1 MQGPT
6 ISMNMAFLVVE
17 ATPDEKWNGRRIPV
31 LAPVALGRGAAADIQ
46 IQDPSLSRRHAL
58 VTLKENGQLLVE
70 DQGSVNGLLVSGKA
84 LKTAELESGQQFSIG
99 RSTFR
104 FQSQVT
110 EVPAPGSPAAQRAPE
125 GTQQIHGI
133 DALIANITDPF
144 EEQGRRFPIKAS
156 EPMELIDPDV
166 SWWVAEGHVD
176 IFAVALVD
184 GEPVGRRDFV
194 ASVTKGNVFFC
205 PDPQDYGA
213 DEERLFIAVGKG
225 AVVREVGINQL
236 QVLTRRHRD
245 RIAKGLEK
253 WIEALSASL
262 RGERVPEERTL
273 LQVSATAQKVKG
285 ILGAQHVVWVD
296 AGNPFFFRET
306 SYQPAVPL
314 FPIGPEDWLDL
325 ESTERQVPV
334 RAFSTAEAL
343 SRQGPWLALEL
354 YHRAFTECF
363 LLQLKMGRLD
373 DAVRLRQRARESERA
388 GEAALGAI
396 RSVMGGTKKY
406 RPGGNEDAP
415 IEPLLEACR
424 VLGERQGFSVRP
436 HPYNQHEK
444 AFDDALADIAIASG
458 FRVRQ
463 IRLED
468 GWWQTE
474 IGDFLAPR
482 DGGKSVVV
490 MLQGEASMW
499 TRRKV
504 NYTCV
509 DPVTGESQPVDRE
522 LARELTGFAHVLYRP
537 FPRTSLTVK
546 GKELLRFAVRGLGP
560 EMWTVLFMGLGLG
573 MLSMA
578 MPFITGKIY
587 DSALLQSE
595 RTMLLHLSLGLMLTA
610 FGTTSFQIT
619 QKIAVLRLQGRAD
632 YAAQAAVWDR
642 ILDLPV
648 RFFRDY
654 TAGDLADRAAGV
666 SKIRG
671 LMSRIG
677 VAAIL
682 GSVASLFN
690 AGQMATYSFPLAATA
705 ILLSLTYVAATVTA
719 NIMRVRL
726 QRQELQL
733 QGGIQGL
740 VVQLIGGVSKLRVSG
755 AETHAFRVWADR
767 FSTQRRISFKSGHI
781 GNFVS
786 VMNAGYM
793 TLATLVL
800 FSMMASLKK
809 GAVEK
814 GVPFDLTTGDF
825 LAFMAAFGIFS
836 TALQALGAA
845 SVDLLAIVP
854 IFERLKPVIATEAE
868 ATEGKVSPGSLR
880 GEIEISKLYFR
891 YDPSGPPVLENVCL
905 KIPQGTSAAIV
916 GGSGSGKSTLLRLLL
931 GFEKPERGL
940 ITFDGQ
946 DLSTLDLRL
955 LRQQLGVVLQDSRIL
970 PADIFRNI
978 VGASSR
984 TEEEAWAAAA
994 KAGLDRDIRRMP
1006 MHMHTVISEGG
1017 GGLSGGQ
1024 KQRLMI
1030 ARALVNKPKILF
1042 FDEATSA
1049 LDNETQLTVQKSLD
1063 ALDATRIVIAHRLST
1078 IRNVDK
1084 IFYLHHGKITEEG
1097 SYEELVA
1104 LGGRFADMAARQT
1117 LE

>member
-1 MQGPT
+1 
-6 ISMNMAFLVVE
+6 
-17 ATPDEKWNGRRIPV
+17 
-31 LAPVALGRGAAADIQ
+31 
-46 IQDPSLSRRHAL
+46 
-58 VTLKENGQLLVE
+58 
-70 DQGSVNGLLVSGKA
+70 
-84 LKTAELESGQQFSIG
+84 
-99 RSTFR
+99 
-104 FQSQVT
+104 
-110 EVPAPGSPAAQRAPE
+110 
-125 GTQQIHGI
+125 
-133 DALIANITDPF
+133 
-144 EEQGRRFPIKAS
+144 
-156 EPMELIDPDV
+156 
-166 SWWVAEGHVD
+166 
-176 IFAVALVD
+176 
-184 GEPVGRRDFV
+184 
-194 ASVTKGNVFFC
+194 
-205 PDPQDYGA
+205 
-213 DEERLFIAVGKG
+213 
-225 AVVREVGINQL
+225 
-236 QVLTRRHRD
+236 
-245 RIAKGLEK
+245 
-253 WIEALSASL
+253 
-262 RGERVPEERTL
+262 
-273 LQVSATAQKVKG
+273 
-285 ILGAQHVVWVD
+285 
-296 AGNPFFFRET
+296 
-306 SYQPAVPL
+306 
-314 FPIGPEDWLDL
+314 
-325 ESTERQVPV
+325 
-334 RAFSTAEAL
+334 
-343 SRQGPWLALEL
+343 
-354 YHRAFTECF
+354 AFTECF

-373 DAVRLRQRARESERA
+373 DAVRLRQRARESARA

-406 RPGGNEDAP
+406 RSGSNEDAP

-424 VLGERQGFSVRP
+424 LLGERQDFAVRP
-436 HPYNQHEK
+436 HPYNQKEK

-468 GWWQTE
+468 GWWHTE

-490 MLQGEASMW
+490 MLQGQASMW
-499 TRRKV
+499 TKRKV
-504 NYTCV
+504 GYTCV
-509 DPVTGESQPVDRE
+509 DPVTGETRPVDRE
-522 LARELTGFAHVLYRP
+522 LARELTGFANVLYRP
-537 FPRTSLTVK
+537 FPRTSPVIK
-546 GKELLRFAVRGLGP
+546 GKELLKFAVRGLGP
-560 EMWTVLFMGLGLG
+560 ELWTVLFMGLGLG
-573 MLSMA
+573 LLSMA

-595 RTMLLHLSLGLMLTA
+595 RTMLLHLSLGLVLTA
-610 FGTTSFQIT
+610 LGTAAFQIT
-619 QKIAVLRLQGRAD
+619 QKIAVLRLQGGAD

-690 AGQMATYSFPLAATA
+690 AGQMATYSFPLAAAA
-705 ILLSLTYVAATVTA
+705 ILLSLTYVAATMTA

-726 QRQELQL
+726 QREELQL

-767 FSTQRRISFKSGHI
+767 FSTQRRISFRSGHI
-781 GNFVS
+781 GNFVA

-800 FSMMASLKK
+800 FSIMANLKQSAAES
-809 GAVEK
+809 GNN
-814 GVPFDLTTGDF
+814 FDLTTGDF

-845 SVDLLAIVP
+845 SVDLLAVVP
-854 IFERLKPVIATEAE
+854 IFERLKPIMDTQAE
-868 ATEGKVSPGSLR
+868 ATDGKVSPGALR

-891 YDPSGPPVLENVCL
+891 YDPNGPPVLEDVSL
-905 KIPQGTSAAIV
+905 KIDPGSSAAIV

-931 GFEKPERGL
+931 GFEQPERGL

-946 DLSTLDLRL
+946 DLATLDLRL

-1049 LDNETQLTVQKSLD
+1049 LDNETQLTVQKSLE

-1084 IFYLHHGKITEEG
+1084 IFYLHHGKITESG
-1097 SYEELVA
+1097 SYDELIA